1 MANIEEFYIDYAGFK
16 TYCKVVGECAPG
28 RKPLLFLHGGPG
40 GAHDG
45 LLTYEPMADRF
56 GRQLVFYDQIGGGRS
71 AVPHQ
76 PDEFYD
82 YDLWIDEFFAV
93 RDALGLDDFH
103 VFGNSWGG
111 MVGMMA
117 LLRDSSGVNSFV
129 INSSPACNDT
139 WVSEASRLVGYLP
152 DDMQAAIARADE
164 TGDYDAPELE
174 PAMGLYYRR
183 HIIGA
188 APDDVAAHMMAA
200 MSQPSEAYMIM
211 QGPSE
216 FVVTGKMRDW
226 DIREELQGLRV
237 PCMMLSG
244 TDDECTPYTAKETVD
259 CIPDCEWTLLQ
270 GAAHLTNLTHPEECI
285 QAVEGFLERHE

>member
-1 MANIEEFYIDYAGFK
+1 MANIEELYVDYAGFK

-82 YDLWIDEFFAV
+82 YDLWIGEFFAV
-93 RDALGLDDFH
+93 RDALGLGDFH
-103 VFGNSWGG
+103 LFGNSWGG

-129 INSSPACNDT
+129 INSSPASNDT

-164 TGDYDAPELE
+164 NGDYDAPELE

-183 HIIGA
+183 HIIGDV
-188 APDDVAAHMMAA
+188 PDDVAAHMMAA
-200 MSQPSEAYMIM
+200 MSQPSEAYMVM

-226 DIREELQGLRV
+226 DIRADLADLRV

-259 CIPDCEWTLLQ
+259 CIPECEWTLLQ
-270 GAAHLTNLTHPEECI
+270 GAPHLTNLTHPEECI